1 MILSECFV
9 AGRRKCL
16 FDDAGYL
23 GSTDSISIGMSG
35 SNAWKFTLDP
45 PKKMALDDLFPGI
58 SDWPLLGSAESALP
72 RVAVM
77 SYYRAFKSCPVAL
90 LRGHCRGW
98 TRWRWVPNLGGVLV

>member
-1 MILSECFV
+1 MNALWPAEESACLMTLGTWGQRILFLSAC
-9 AGRRKCL
+9 R
-16 FDDAGYL
+16 
-23 GSTDSISIGMSG
+23 
-35 SNAWKFTLDP
+35 DP
-45 PKKMALDDLFPGI
+45 TPGNSHWIHRKKMALDDLFPGI

-98 TRWRWVPNLGGVLV
+98 TRWRWVTNLGGVLV